1 MEKRI
6 KNSAKKDPVDSIP
19 NIDTSWKNSLG
30 FQLGKALWALSATL
44 NATLKE
50 NGIDLPTSQ
59 YIVMRFLYGQD
70 GISQNRIA
78 TLLYKDAA
86 AIKRSIDNLEKKGL
100 VERRA
105 VSRCKNNIYLTEKG
119 RELMPEVIAVANK
132 VFDMTTELP
141 EDMCRIGNLYLE
153 SIYNKFQKEKNA
165 KEKK

>member
-6 KNSAKKDPVDSIP
+6 KNSVKKDPVDSIP

-59 YIVMRFLYGQD
+59 YIVMRFLYRQD

-86 AIKRSIDNLEKKGL
+86 AIKRSI
-100 VERRA
+100 ERYR
-105 VSRCKNNIYLTEKG
+105 
-119 RELMPEVIAVANK
+119 VA
-132 VFDMTTELP
+132 
-141 EDMCRIGNLYLE
+141 RI
-153 SIYNKFQKEKNA
+153 IFT
-165 KEKK
+165 

>member
-1 MEKRI
+1 MEEITVK
-6 KNSAKKDPVDSIP
+6 
-19 NIDTSWKNSLG
+19 SLG
-30 FQLGKALWALSATL
+30 FLLARALWALATAL
-44 NATLKE
+44 NTALKE
-50 NGIDLPTSQ
+50 QGIDLPNSQ
-59 YIVMRFLYGQD
+59 YIIMRFLYEQD

-78 TLLYKDAA
+78 TLMHKDAA

-105 VSRCKNNIYLTEKG
+105 VSRCKNNIFLTEKG
-119 RELMPEVIAVANK
+119 RELIPEVIAIADK

-153 SIYNKFQKEKNA
+153 SIYNKFQKEKSA

>member
-59 YIVMRFLYGQD
+59 YIIMRFLYEQD

-78 TLLYKDAA
+78 TLMHKDAA

-105 VSRCKNNIYLTEKG
+105 VSRCKNNIFLTEKG
-119 RELMPEVIAVANK
+119 RELIPEVIAIADK

-141 EDMCRIGNLYLE
+141 EEMCRIGNLYLE
-153 SIYNKFQKEKNA
+153 SIYNKFQKEKSA

>member
-119 RELMPEVIAVANK
+119 RKEKARLEQQENTSI
-132 VFDMTTELP
+132 FSCLDETEKQEFRRL
-141 EDMCRIGNLYLE
+141 LE
-153 SIYNKFQKEKNA
+153 KMSAFQKHNSKSVSQ
-165 KEKK
+165 